1 MIRWIITQSLR
12 FRFLMVA
19 FGGALMFFGIA
30 QVPNMPVD
38 VFPEFAPPRV
48 EIQTPCLGLSA
59 AETESLVTVPLEQAL
74 QGVPGLDELRS
85 KSVSQLSSIE
95 LIFTS
100 GTDLITARQL
110 VNERLQTIVPTLPTW
125 AAPPFILQPLS
136 ATSRV
141 MKIGLSSDT
150 LSTIDMSMTA
160 YWKIRARLLR
170 VPGVANVAIWGERID
185 MLTVQVK
192 PDKLKEH
199 GVTLEQVMD
208 VTADSLDSG
217 LLQYTNSSVVGK
229 GGFIETPNQ
238 RLNVRHVLPIAS
250 PDDLGEVVV
259 NNKDGKSL
267 RLADV
272 ADVVQDHQP
281 LVGDAVINGGE
292 GLMLIVEKLPWGN
305 TLQVTEGVEAA
316 MAELAPG
323 LPGMQVDTS
332 IFRPATFVEE
342 AVDNLTDS
350 LLLGSLLVVLLL
362 GLFLLNWRAALVSVV
377 TIPVSLMAAILILHW
392 RGVTIN
398 TMVLAGFVIA
408 LGAIVDD
415 AIVDVENIVRRLRL
429 ARAMPNPPETK
440 SVVLEAALE
449 VRSAIV
455 YACFIEASALLPIFF
470 LTGLTGSFFK
480 PLATAYA
487 LAVLVSLMVAL
498 LLTPAMSLILLS
510 RGRLSERPSPLVRVL
525 HRGYERLLTPVV
537 RRPLPAFIAAGA
549 IAASGIAV
557 YPTLGQS
564 LLPDFK
570 ERDFLMH
577 WVTKPGTSLP
587 EETRITVAASKELQA
602 IPGVRNFG
610 AHIGQALLADEV
622 VGAEFGENWI
632 SVDQDADYDATVDKI
647 QAVVDGYPGLR
658 RDVQTYLKERI
669 REVLTGE
676 GEAIVVQL
684 YGQDL
689 KVLEEKADEI
699 STVLGSVDGIVDEHV
714 ELQKDVPQ
722 IEVRVDLDKARKY
735 GIKPGDVRRAAATML
750 AGEEVGDIFR
760 GGKAYDVQ
768 VWSVPQSRTNLS
780 DVQNLQLDVP
790 GGGHVA
796 MKDVADVTIAA
807 TPSNVQHENGL
818 RRVSIGANV
827 DTADLGA
834 VVAEAERR
842 LAEIDMPL
850 EYFYEVHGEY
860 QERQAAQA
868 SLLGWSALAAATIF
882 VLLFFA
888 FRRLRLAVMAFVALP
903 SALVGGVLMAWL
915 SGGIISLGSLVGFFT
930 VLGIVARNGI
940 MMVSH
945 FQHLERVEGVPFGPA
960 LVIQG
965 AKERLA
971 PVLMTALAAAL
982 AVIPLIVA
990 GNVAG
995 QEIEYPMAFVIL
1007 GGLITATMLNLI
1019 LMPVIYLRFGKS
1031 RREREAIAA
1040 QTQTATA

>member
-19 FGGALMFFGIA
+19 FGGALMFFGITK
-30 QVPNMPVD
+30 VPNMPVD

-110 VNERLQTIVPTLPTW
+110 VNERLQAIVPTLPTW

-281 LVGDAVINGGE
+281 LVGDAVINGGD
-292 GLMLIVEKLPWGN
+292 GPMLIVEKLPWGN

-377 TIPVSLMAAILILHW
+377 TIPVSLMAALLILHW

-429 ARAMPNPPETK
+429 ARAMPNPPETR

-632 SVDQDADYDATVDKI
+632 SVDQDADYDATVAKI
-647 QAVVDGYPGLR
+647 QSVVDGYPGLR

-676 GEAIVVQL
+676 GEAVVVQL

-699 STVLGSVDGIVDEHV
+699 AKVLGSVDGIVDEHV
-714 ELQKDVPQ
+714 ELQKEVPQ
-722 IEVRVDLDKARKY
+722 IEVRVDLEKARKY

-796 MKDVADVTIAA
+796 MKDVADVSIAA

-850 EYFYEVHGEY
+850 EYFYEVHGEF